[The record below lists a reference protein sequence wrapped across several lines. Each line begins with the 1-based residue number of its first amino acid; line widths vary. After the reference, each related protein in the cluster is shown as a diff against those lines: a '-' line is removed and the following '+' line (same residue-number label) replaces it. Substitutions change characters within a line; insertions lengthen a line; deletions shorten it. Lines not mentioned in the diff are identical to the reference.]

1 MQDRSIQEHISD
13 LVAEE
18 HRLRTAVQSGALTEE
33 EEHVRLREVEGELD
47 QCWDLLR
54 RRRAAREFHED
65 PEGVTS
71 RSVDEVEHYQ
81 Q

>member
-1 MQDRSIQEHISD
+1 MSDGSIQHHITE

-18 HRLRTAVQSGALTEE
+18 HRLRGAVQTGKLSSD
-33 EEHVRLREVEGELD
+33 EEHARLRHVEEELD

-54 RRRAAREFHED
+54 RRRAAREFHTD
-65 PEGVTS
+65 PEVVEA
-71 RSVDEVEHYQ
+71 RPIAEVEHYQ